1 MKGVI
6 PTPNIAKKLHPT
18 SDTEGKKMSDTRHSK
33 FTPTLEIQLQKEV
46 K

>member
-18 SDTEGKKMSDTRHSK
+18 SGIEGKKMPDTLHSK

-46 K
+46 R